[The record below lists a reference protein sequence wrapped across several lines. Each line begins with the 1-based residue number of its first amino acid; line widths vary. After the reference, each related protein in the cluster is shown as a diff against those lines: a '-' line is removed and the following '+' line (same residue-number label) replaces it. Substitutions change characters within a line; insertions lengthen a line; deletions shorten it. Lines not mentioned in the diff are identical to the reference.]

1 MESVKDYLHL
11 VRKPSRYIG
20 GEVNSVRK
28 DIEKG
33 TLKFGLAFPDVY
45 DVGMSHLGM
54 QILYQTLNSRDD
66 IACERV
72 FAPWGDMEALLREK
86 GFTLSTLEN
95 SIPLNELDIL
105 GFSLQYELS
114 YTNIL
119 NMLELGGVP
128 LLANERTGKDP
139 FVIGGGPCAVN
150 PEPLAGFFDAFLIGE
165 GEDAVIEIS
174 NAVNEAI
181 KNKEDRTQA
190 LERLAK
196 IEGVYVPSF
205 FDVSYNPDFTIKE
218 IRPLLEGYREV
229 KRRIVPDLEA
239 LPLFARP
246 IVPFTET
253 IHDRLSVEIARG
265 CTRGCRFCQAG
276 MIYRPIRER
285 RPETVIGFIREAL
298 RNTGYDEVSLLSLST
313 GDYTM
318 LNALISELMKD
329 FCPRHIAMSLPSLRV
344 GTLKASLAGEIS
356 KVRKTG
362 FTLAPEA
369 GSERLRRLI
378 NKGIKEE
385 DLIRTAGDVAA
396 LGWRSLKLYF
406 MLGLPT
412 ETDEDILEIARLA
425 ASARAAGNRGS
436 SGRGPE
442 INVSAACFIP
452 KPFTPFQ
459 REAQLGVDECRRRLT
474 LLKKRLSD
482 ARLKL
487 KWHEPEMSLIEGV
500 FARGDRRLS
509 GALLSAFRQG
519 ARMDGW
525 SERFSL
531 GLWLKAFADNGIDA
545 GFYTRKRERDEALPW
560 DHIATGVSD
569 KFLWREYET
578 SLNLTETPD
587 CKTNECT
594 GCGVCDHKVIKN
606 VVHRAISPAG
616 PETKERPQE
625 PCKIRFAFSKTG
637 DIRFLSHL
645 ELVNVVARALRR
657 AGAPV
662 RYSQGFHPL
671 PKLSFSPPLP
681 VGMESLDEYLDVE
694 LEGIRGMTNPDELKD
709 RLNSA
714 SPVGI
719 RFTGARLLPLQSPS
733 PSAIIDSCEYLIFL
747 ENGPAGLKIE
757 PERIDG
763 SLRDFYSKGVLSVS
777 AKKGDMVKEV
787 DVFPHISGI
796 THLGNGTIRLTLKA
810 PGGLSVRPRDVIA
823 RILGLPPMAASLIP
837 VIKSRTSLKVRL

>member
-1 MESVKDYLHL
+1 MESIKDYLHL

-28 DIEKG
+28 DLEKVS
-33 TLKFGLAFPDVY
+33 LRFGLAFPDVY
-45 DVGMSHLGM
+45 DVGMSHLGI

-86 GFTLSTLEN
+86 AFTLSTLEN
-95 SIPLNELDIL
+95 VIPLKELDIL

-119 NMLELGGVP
+119 NMLELGGVS
-128 LLANERTGKDP
+128 LFANERTWKDP

-150 PEPLAGFFDAFLIGE
+150 PEPLAGFFDAFLIGD
-165 GEDAVIEIS
+165 GEEAVLEIADAVIE
-174 NAVNEAI
+174 AK
-181 KNKEDRTQA
+181 KNKEDRLTA
-190 LERLAK
+190 IKRLAR
-196 IEGVYVPSF
+196 IGGVYVPSF

-218 IRPLLEGYREV
+218 IRPLLEGYTEV
-229 KRRIVPDLEA
+229 KRRIVADLENH
-239 LPLFARP
+239 PLFARP

-298 RNTGYDEVSLLSLST
+298 KNTGYDEVSLLSLST

-318 LNALISELMKD
+318 INALISELMKD
-329 FCPRHIAMSLPSLRV
+329 FCPRHIAISLPSLRV
-344 GTLKASLAGEIS
+344 GTLNAGLAGEIR

-369 GSERLRRLI
+369 GSERLRQLI

-385 DLIRTAGDVAA
+385 DLITAAMDVAA

-412 ETDEDILEIARLA
+412 ETDEDILEIARVA

-436 SGRGPE
+436 SGRGTE
-442 INVSAACFIP
+442 ITVSVACFIP

-459 REAQLGVDECRRRLT
+459 REAQIGLDECRRRLN
-474 LLKKRLSD
+474 LLKKRLAG

-487 KWHEPEMSLIEGV
+487 KRHEPEMSLIEGV
-500 FARGDRRLS
+500 FARGDRKLS
-509 GALLSAFRQG
+509 GALLSAFRYG

-531 GLWLKAFADNGIDA
+531 DVWLEAFSDNGIDA
-545 GFYTRKRERDEALPW
+545 GFYTRERELNETLPW
-560 DHIATGVSD
+560 DHIATGVSN

-578 SLNLTETPD
+578 SLKLIETPD

-594 GCGVCDHKVIKN
+594 GCGVCGHKSIKN
-606 VVHRAISPAG
+606 VVQRDISTALPQAAPRA
-616 PETKERPQE
+616 QE
-625 PCKIRFAFSKTG
+625 PCKIRLAFSKTG

-645 ELVNVVARALRR
+645 ELVNAVARTLRR

-671 PKLSFSPPLP
+671 PRLSFSPPLP

-694 LEGIRGMTNPDELKD
+694 LEGIRGMISPDEFKE

-714 SPVGI
+714 SPLGI
-719 RFTGARLLPLQSPS
+719 RFTGAQLLPLQSPS
-733 PSAIIDSCEYLIFL
+733 PSAIIENCEYLVFL

-763 SLRDFYSKGVLSVS
+763 SLRDFYAKGVLSVS
-777 AKKGDMVKEV
+777 ARKGDMVKEV

-796 THLGNGTIRLTLKA
+796 AHVGGGTVRLTLKA
-810 PGGLSVRPRDVIA
+810 PGGLSIRPRDVIA
-823 RILGLPPMAASLIP
+823 RILGLPPTVSSLIP